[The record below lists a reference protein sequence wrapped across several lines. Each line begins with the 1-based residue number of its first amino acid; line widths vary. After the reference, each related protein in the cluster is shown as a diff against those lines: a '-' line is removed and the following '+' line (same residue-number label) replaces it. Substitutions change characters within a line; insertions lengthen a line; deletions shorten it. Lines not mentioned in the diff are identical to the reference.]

1 MEGGGGCEGGRAGG
15 IVCVCVW
22 GGGGVINTGKLEE
35 DPGRRRSRRW
45 RMRGFDGDWVLIKL
59 APCPRLFCLPPS
71 PFTFASVL
79 PGSHCALRQA
89 FFFFFYINLPE
100 TDSASI
106 LC

>member
-59 APCPRLFCLPPS
+59 APCPRLFLPAAVSFHICLS
-71 PFTFASVL
+71 PTGQSLCPA
-79 PGSHCALRQA
+79 PGFLLLLLHQPAR
-89 FFFFFYINLPE
+89 
-100 TDSASI
+100 D
-106 LC
+106 